1 MSDDFI
7 SSGIKG
13 VLDYGINLKLESEEE
28 EMYYIQKMCEFFNEE
43 TDFKAYLSGD
53 RSFDVELDRNTPIL
67 EVTINNSNLTMIPYS
82 EDIFEVF
89 TLILSFI
96 VKKHMD
102 VITELRE
109 PTEHKIEDLKDI
121 SPTTQIEED
130 SSDDDYEWI

>member
-53 RSFDVELDRNTPIL
+53 RSFDVELDRTTPIL
-67 EVTINNSNLTMIPYS
+67 EVTITNSNLTVIPYT

-96 VKKHMD
+96 VKRHMD
-102 VITELRE
+102 IIRDLRE
-109 PTEHKIEDLKDI
+109 PIEHKIESIKDI
-121 SPTTQIEED
+121 SVKNEPEED
-130 SSDDDYEWI
+130 SSDDYEWI